1 MTGIVPQWSSQRRLR
16 VVVWQSIH
24 KDTSSRLKE
33 FTLYNFNYLLRLL
46 LSLVLC
52 FCGIYLSRLDIDL
65 VDRIA
70 SRLLNF
76 FRNEGKLERTRENLN
91 EHVVGP
97 GEVYGFS
104 SR

>member
-1 MTGIVPQWSSQRRLR
+1 MAKSIPQWSSQRRLR
-16 VVVWQSIH
+16 VVVWKSIQQ
-24 KDTSSRLKE
+24 DISSRQG
-33 FTLYNFNYLLRLL
+33 FTLCNFNYLLHLL